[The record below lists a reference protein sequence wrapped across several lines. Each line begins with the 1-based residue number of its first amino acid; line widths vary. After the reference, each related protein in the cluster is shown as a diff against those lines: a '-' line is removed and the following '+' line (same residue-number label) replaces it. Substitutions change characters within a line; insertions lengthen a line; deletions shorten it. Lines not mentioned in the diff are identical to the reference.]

1 MGVHC
6 NLVLGQR
13 AIYALKPEIR
23 SRLNALY
30 MTIFFAGGA
39 VGSAVA
45 SVAYSSGGWT
55 MVAWIGFSFPCIALL
70 FFLTEII

>member
-1 MGVHC
+1 
-6 NLVLGQR
+6 
-13 AIYALKPEIR
+13 
-23 SRLNALY
+23 